1 MPFPLYRRPGGVV
14 FLDDDPDY
22 LEMLGEVMPPGWPVQ
37 LLLRPIACIDLLK
50 QDTAQRENDAW
61 LQQEIIHRWREGAL
75 LIPQI
80 LRYWQGDGAA
90 RFGLV
95 QVAVVDYA
103 MPAMSGLRVLGE
115 LQDWPGARILLT
127 GRADEQLAVS
137 AFNRG
142 LINQFIPKQSPD
154 LRAGLTRAVEDL
166 RHQPDQRHQQIWR
179 ATLSPGQLALLD
191 DPAIFQ
197 ALQDL
202 AQQQGWTEHVV
213 IGAPFGMLALNAHG
227 QASWLQLETA
237 GSLAELAE
245 MALSRGWD
253 AGMARD
259 IRSGSR
265 LIDLELQLALGAGH
279 PSGPCKAFV
288 MDGKAGRLHAAIFAI
303 GEAFSPGMAASHA
316 RFLANHGE
324 RRLPLA

>member
-1 MPFPLYRRPGGVV
+1 MSFPLYRRPGGII

-22 LEMLGEVMPPGWPVQ
+22 LEMLGEVMPPDWPVQ
-37 LLLRPIACIDLLK
+37 LFLRPIACIDLLK

-61 LQQEIIHRWREGAL
+61 LQQQIIHRWREGGQ

-80 LRYWQGDGAA
+80 LDYWHGDGAA

-154 LRAGLTRAVEDL
+154 LRADLTHAIEEL
-166 RHQPDQRHQQIWR
+166 RHQPDQRHQQIWC
-179 ATLSPGQLALLD
+179 ATLSPGQLALLA
-191 DPAIFQ
+191 DPVIFQ

-213 IGAPFGMLALNAHG
+213 IGAPFGMLALTARG
-227 QASWLQLETA
+227 QASWLQLEPA
-237 GSLAELAE
+237 ASLDELAE
-245 MALSRGWD
+245 MAMSQGWD
-253 AGMARD
+253 ARIVQD

-265 LIDLELQLALGAGH
+265 LIDLELQLALGADHH
-279 PSGPCKAFV
+279 PAPCEAFV
-288 MDGKAGRLHAAIFAI
+288 VTGEAGRLHAAIFAI
-303 GEAFSPGMAASHA
+303 GEAFSPGLGISYA

-324 RRLPLA
+324 RRLPQA

>member
-1 MPFPLYRRPGGVV
+1 MSFPLYRRPGGVI

-22 LEMLGEVMPPGWPVQ
+22 LEMLGEVMPPDWPVQ
-37 LLLRPIACIDLLK
+37 LFLRPIACIDLLK
-50 QDTAQRENDAW
+50 QDTAQREKDAW
-61 LQQEIIHRWREGAL
+61 AQQEIIHRWRDGAL

-80 LRYWQGDGAA
+80 LRYWQDDGAA

-103 MPAMSGLRVLGE
+103 MPAMSGLRMLGE
-115 LQDWPGARILLT
+115 LRDWPGSRILLT

-166 RHQPDQRHQQIWR
+166 RPQPDRRHQQIWC
-179 ATLSPGQLALLD
+179 ATLSPGQLALLA

-197 ALQDL
+197 ALHDL
-202 AQQQGWTEHVV
+202 AQRQGWNEHVV
-213 IGAPFGMLALNAHG
+213 IGAPFGMLALNARG
-227 QASWLQLETA
+227 QASWLQLEPA
-237 GSLAELAE
+237 GSLGELAE
-245 MALSRGWD
+245 MALSQGWD
-253 AGMARD
+253 PRVVQD
-259 IRSGSR
+259 VRSGSR

-279 PSGPCKAFV
+279 RPTAGEAFAV
-288 MDGKAGRLHAAIFAI
+288 TGAAGRLHAAIFAI
-303 GEAFSPGMAASHA
+303 GEPFSPGLSTSYA
-316 RFLANHGE
+316 RFLDNHGE
-324 RRLPLA
+324 RRLPED